1 MCFLKVHNQ
10 NDITV
15 WTPENYSIR
24 AEQHPDIL
32 AAFLPTLSFPLFET
46 SKEKSIQ
53 STKMYNTVTFYQL
66 IATACPESLR

>member
-1 MCFLKVHNQ
+1 MTLQFGHQRTIVLGLSNSPYYLTMWDGWV
-10 NDITV
+10 
-15 WTPENYSIR
+15 
-24 AEQHPDIL
+24 
-32 AAFLPTLSFPLFET
+32 FLPTLSFPFFES